1 MTLFYY
7 CLTKVKLDLD
17 VINLTK
23 VDNTVDTKINLC
35 KENVFIE
42 LKIHAQIKFF
52 DRVLNNYN

>member
-23 VDNTVDTKINLC
+23 KDNTVDTKINLC
-35 KENVFIE
+35 KENVCM
-42 LKIHAQIKFF
+42 
-52 DRVLNNYN
+52 

>member
-17 VINLTK
+17 VINLTTI
-23 VDNTVDTKINLC
+23 DNTVDTKINLC
-35 KENVFIE
+35 KENVFNK
-42 LKIHAQIKFF
+42 LKIHAQIEFF